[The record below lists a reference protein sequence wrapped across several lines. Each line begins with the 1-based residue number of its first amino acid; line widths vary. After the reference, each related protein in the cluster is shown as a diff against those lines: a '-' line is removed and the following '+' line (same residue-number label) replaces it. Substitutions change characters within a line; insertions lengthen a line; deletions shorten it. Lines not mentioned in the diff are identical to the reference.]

1 MDVLDASA
9 LLTAAVVADER
20 LELHESFLVDG
31 STIHPIPS
39 GEGAKALSVLQRLW
53 SELDIGRDGW
63 IMGIGGGATTDL
75 AGFLAATYLRGV
87 RWTAVPTTLV
97 GMVDASIGGKTGINT
112 DDGKNLVGAFHFPQ
126 HVLDRSVL
134 ARHASRGRT

>member
-1 MDVLDASA
+1 
-9 LLTAAVVADER
+9 
-20 LELHESFLVDG
+20 
-31 STIHPIPS
+31 
-39 GEGAKALSVLQRLW
+39 
-53 SELDIGRDGW
+53 
-63 IMGIGGGATTDL
+63 MGIGGGATTDL

-126 HVLDRSVL
+126 HVWIDPSLLDTLPAV
-134 ARHASRGRT
+134 GT

>member
-1 MDVLDASA
+1 LLLSA
-9 LLTAAVVADER
+9 LRIDVRTTPEGERWTFGTPRPFLPAAVVADER
-20 LELHESFLVDG
+20 VLELHKHFLVDE

-39 GEGAKALSVLQRLW
+39 GEAAKALSVLQRLW

-87 RWTAVPTTLV
+87 RWTA
-97 GMVDASIGGKTGINT
+97 
-112 DDGKNLVGAFHFPQ
+112 
-126 HVLDRSVL
+126 
-134 ARHASRGRT
+134 